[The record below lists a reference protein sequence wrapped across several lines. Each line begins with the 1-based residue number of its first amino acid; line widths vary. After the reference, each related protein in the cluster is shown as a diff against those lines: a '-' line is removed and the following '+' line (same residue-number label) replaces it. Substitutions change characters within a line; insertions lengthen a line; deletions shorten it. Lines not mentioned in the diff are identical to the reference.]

1 MSDDDDDDDTA
12 RIALVMIMM
21 IMMDNDTIRY
31 CRGLQHLNIQ
41 DVAGVSL
48 QGYRAVRAH
57 CRR

>member
-1 MSDDDDDDDTA
+1 MRDDYDNDDNDN
-12 RIALVMIMM
+12 
-21 IMMDNDTIRY
+21 DNDTARY